1 MKITK
6 KILIEIIESELSL
19 LTEVNETEDLR
30 QFLSLRGGTRLKS
43 GDSDKGRPESTDTGP
58 VEALQQFLINRSKEE
73 PLSAVESITAAIK
86 AMGTPDGNIGPK
98 TVEAIKAFQNHFEI
112 EETGVYNSAV
122 HNEIASDAPAVEA
135 PAEGSKESAE
145 ETADFPHPK
154 WDVLSTEYS
163 GFDAVAGL
171 SAEDARNLLST
182 ISKSGEKTFRD
193 NFITFVNGFEV
204 IAFSGSVQQPDIKL
218 KLTEK
223 MKYAIKKKL
232 LLRKN
237 DIPNWIKAENVS
249 EEFDSIVDEKWK
261 DSEFNLLIKPD
272 EGLDAEAVVVYEE
285 QAALEL
291 KDKFV
296 SKFLDTGGEFI
307 PEVEFGFG
315 TKLTGIQDQQSVYLA
330 INEIIEKWVIVNP
343 PDDVPEDEPADEDT
357 SEQLTESRFR
367 KLAGI

>member
-1 MKITK
+1 MKVTK
-6 KILIEIIESELSL
+6 KLLIEIIESELSL
-19 LTEVNETEDLR
+19 LTEAPEKEA
-30 QFLSLRGGTRLKS
+30 LRGYFSLGTDVELKIKSS
-43 GDSDKGRPESTDTGP
+43 GRIVTALQTYLKARASQDDLKEIEGMTST
-58 VEALQQFLINRSKEE
+58 VEA
-73 PLSAVESITAAIK
+73 
-86 AMGTPDGNIGPK
+86 MGDPDGNFGPK
-98 TVEAIKAFQNHFEI
+98 TEALVKLITSNI
-112 EETGVYNSAV
+112 EGMVETGVYNSEV
-122 HNEIASDAPAVEA
+122 HGKIAGPAAAVEA
-135 PAEGSKESAE
+135 AAEESVE

-154 WDVLSTEYS
+154 WDALSTEYS

-204 IAFSGSVQQPDIKL
+204 TAFSGSVQQPDIKL

-296 SKFLDTGGEFI
+296 SKFLDTRGEFI

-357 SEQLTESRFR
+357 SEQLTESRFQ

>member
-1 MKITK
+1 MKVTK
-6 KILIEIIESELSL
+6 KFLIEIIESEISL
-19 LTEVNETEDLR
+19 LTEAPEKEA
-30 QFLSLRGGTRLKS
+30 LRGYFSLGTDVELKIKSS
-43 GDSDKGRPESTDTGP
+43 GRIVTALQVYLKARASQDDLKEIEDMTST
-58 VEALQQFLINRSKEE
+58 VEA
-73 PLSAVESITAAIK
+73 
-86 AMGTPDGNIGPK
+86 MGEPDGNFGPK
-98 TVEAIKAFQNHFEI
+98 TEALVKLITSNI
-112 EETGVYNSAV
+112 EGMVETGVYNSEV
-122 HNEIASDAPAVEA
+122 HGKIAGPAAAVEA
-135 PAEGSKESAE
+135 AAEEESAE

-154 WDVLSTEYS
+154 WDALSTEFG
-163 GFDAVAGL
+163 GFEEISEL
-171 SAEDARNLLST
+171 SAEDARNLLSI

-204 IAFSGSVQQPDIKL
+204 TTFSGSAQQPDIKL

-237 DIPNWIKAENVS
+237 DIPNWIK
-249 EEFDSIVDEKWK
+249 DEKWN

-296 SKFLDTGGEFI
+296 SKFLDTSGEFI
-307 PEVEFGFG
+307 PEVKFGEFDS
-315 TKLTGIQDQQSVYLA
+315 KITGIQDQQSVYLA